1 MPAPVTETP
10 PTPPDAFTPA
20 PVNATFQR
28 LIWTALALLIVGI
41 VALFVRQQWRGA
53 VAQGEQERRHG
64 GTLDRFNTIPDFEL
78 TERSGQ
84 PFRSA
89 ESLRGKVWVA
99 NFFFTTCP
107 GPCLAMNA
115 RMAEVQ
121 EAIRPKNDE
130 VRLVSFTVYPEYD
143 NPEILRRYADK
154 FQARSDRWFFLT
166 GDKPTI
172 YRLAHKDFM
181 ISVTDAAEGEDKLK
195 QGEFV
200 HSTRLA
206 LVDRRGVVRGYFD
219 SDNPEAFQRLLTA
232 IGDVLREQPAS

>member
-1 MPAPVTETP
+1 MSAP
-10 PTPPDAFTPA
+10 PTVNSPSSPPDAAVAQPIN
-20 PVNATFQR
+20 PLFQR
-28 LIWTALALLIVGI
+28 IVWTALVLVILGI
-41 VALFVRQQWRGA
+41 IGLFVRQQWNGVVQRRGMA
-53 VAQGEQERRHG
+53 
-64 GTLDRFNTIPDFEL
+64 TLDRFNTVRDFEL
-78 TERSGQ
+78 VERSGQ

-121 EAIRPKNDE
+121 DAIRRKNDE

-143 NPEILRRYADK
+143 TPETLRRYAER
-154 FQARSDRWFFLT
+154 FQARTGTWYFLT

-172 YRLAHKDFM
+172 YDLAHKDFM
-181 ISVTDAAEGEDKLK
+181 LGVTDAQTGEEKLSE
-195 QGEFV
+195 GEFV
-200 HSTRLA
+200 HSTKLA

-219 SDNPEAFQRLLTA
+219 STSPEAFQRLLVA
-232 IGDVLREQPAS
+232 IGEILREQPAS